1 MIPLWPRAGA
11 ARMNR
16 KRAAANLVS
25 MGRQILGIHHV
36 TAIADDP
43 QENLD
48 FYTQVLGLHLVKLTV
63 NFDDPGT
70 YHFYFGDGEG
80 RPGTLLTFFP
90 WPGAPQGRR
99 GTGQATTVALSI
111 PEAALGF
118 WAERM
123 WAHGIT
129 VEGPERRFG
138 EEAIVMRDRH
148 GLELALVASADARE
162 PWRGGPVPPEYA
174 IRGLHGV
181 TLAEE
186 GLERTAALFETLGF
200 RLLEERGSRLRY
212 AAGEAGAGA
221 FVDVEVAPD
230 LRPGRVAVGSVHHVA
245 WRTASDAEQQEW
257 HGEIAALGYN
267 VTPVI
272 DRRYF
277 RSIYFREPGGVLF
290 EIATDGPG
298 FTVDEPAARLGSA
311 LMLPPALEPRRK
323 DLELH
328 LPAVSIK

>member
-1 MIPLWPRAGA
+1 
-11 ARMNR
+11 MNR
-16 KRAAANLVS
+16 GCGAVNLVI
-25 MGRQILGIHHV
+25 MRRQILGIHHV

-48 FYTQVLGLHLVKLTV
+48 FYIEALGLRLVKLTV

-70 YHFYFGDGEG
+70 YHFYFGGGEG

-99 GTGQATTVALSI
+99 GTGQATRVAFSI
-111 PEAALGF
+111 PERALNF
-118 WAERM
+118 WTERM
-123 WAHGIT
+123 QARGIT

-138 EEAIVMRDRH
+138 EDALVMRDRH
-148 GLELALVASADARE
+148 GLELALVATADARE
-162 PWRGGPVPPEYA
+162 PWPGGPVAAEHA

-186 GLERTAALFETLGF
+186 GLERTAALLETLGF
-200 RLLEERGSRLRY
+200 RLLEERGSRLRF
-212 AAGEAGAGA
+212 AAGSGGPGA

-245 WRTASDAEQQEW
+245 WRTAGDAEQREW
-257 HGEIAALGYN
+257 HRRIAALGYN
-267 VTPVI
+267 VTPII

-323 DLELH
+323 ELEMH
-328 LPAVSIK
+328 LPAVTIPGAAGFGIS